1 MFSFLNKKIPK
12 QYSFM
17 GWLKGLISSQIKKW
31 FFKFA
36 TILYPW
42 LYINSE
48 KPPKGKMLIISE
60 VGGLGDAILF
70 RRVIEGIKNNYDIYL
85 LTKNYHYP
93 IYQDILMENKLIKID
108 SLINFFKISK
118 KLSAENFDLLLLH
131 ELSIVSFLIVFL
143 YFRKIPFK
151 IGVFADQGRNFLN
164 KSFKAQDFKNILEIY
179 SDLTSY
185 LDGRYK
191 LYSFEKYQNLSK
203 TNQLLIHIGSNS
215 LCKNWRINN
224 FLELFRML
232 DKSGI
237 KYKIVGN
244 DSDFKILRK
253 FLKEF
258 KTKTQIIKSFE
269 ELAKETAQSELVLCH
284 NTSILHLAFA
294 LKTKT
299 ISLNSKGNYD
309 WWNPYKDFPDQRHF
323 AFKASNKE
331 CGYGQHLKTLL
342 IEKNQYGC
350 SLFDSIKPKAVFDTV
365 QKMINQSS
373 SP

>member
-151 IGVFADQGRNFLN
+151 IGLFADQGKDFLN
-164 KSFKAQDFKNILEIY
+164 KSFNAHDFKNVLEAY
-179 SDLTSY
+179 SNLSSY
-185 LDGRYK
+185 LNSQYK
-191 LYSFEKYQNLSK
+191 LYSFEKYQNFPK

-224 FLELFRML
+224 FIKLFRML
-232 DKSGI
+232 DKSNI
-237 KYKIVGN
+237 KYKIIGSN
-244 DSDFKILRK
+244 SDFKILEK

-258 KTKTQIIKSFE
+258 KTKTQTIKSFE
-269 ELAKETAQSELVLCH
+269 ELAKETAKSELVLCH
-284 NTSILHLAFA
+284 NTSILHLAFT
-294 LKTKT
+294 LKIKT
-299 ISLNSKGNYD
+299 ISLNSKGNHD
-309 WWNPYKDFPDQRHF
+309 WWNPYKDFSDQHHF
-323 AFKASNKE
+323 AFKASDKE
-331 CGYGQHLKTLL
+331 CGYGQHIKTLL
-342 IEKNQYGC
+342 MEKGEYGC
-350 SLFDSIKPKAVFDTV
+350 SLFDSIKPKEVFDII

-373 SP
+373 SQ